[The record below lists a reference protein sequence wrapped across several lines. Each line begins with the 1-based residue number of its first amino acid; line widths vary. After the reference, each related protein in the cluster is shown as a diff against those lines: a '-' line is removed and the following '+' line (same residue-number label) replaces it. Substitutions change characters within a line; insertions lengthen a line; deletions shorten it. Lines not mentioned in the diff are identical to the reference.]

1 MPTAPTVH
9 TTTLVNRFKNL
20 NLLYRFIIK
29 FTLAACNIIM
39 CFHGSANVYH
49 ITYIPIHFHIV
60 FDRQYKT
67 FFVKFFC
74 ASVLY
79 HFAILENTAWIVY
92 FARSFN
98 LSPYQ

>member
-9 TTTLVNRFKNL
+9 TTTLV

-49 ITYIPIHFHIV
+49 ITYIPVHFHIV

-74 ASVLY
+74 ASVLC
-79 HFAILENTAWIVY
+79 ITSQLENTAWILY
-92 FARSFN
+92 FARSFIIFN